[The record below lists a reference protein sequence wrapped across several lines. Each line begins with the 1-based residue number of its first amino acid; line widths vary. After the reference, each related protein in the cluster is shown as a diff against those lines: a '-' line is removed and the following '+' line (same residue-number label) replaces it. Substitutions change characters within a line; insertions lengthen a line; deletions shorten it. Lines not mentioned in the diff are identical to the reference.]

1 MNRGVTIDAM
11 ENALHHVIEQVRSA
25 HSQRRPLRVCGG
37 GTKGFYGQP
46 VQGEALS
53 TQGLSGIVSYEPS
66 ELVITALAGTPLPEI
81 EDTLA
86 QSGQYLAFEP
96 PHFLEDNTTTPNATS
111 TLGGMVAAGL
121 SGPARASVGAVRDF
135 VLGLHMV
142 NGKAEHLQFG
152 GQVMKNV
159 AGYDISR
166 LMAGSWGTLG
176 LITQVS
182 LKVLPIPVADAT
194 LVFELPQALAL
205 EQINRW
211 CGQPLPI
218 NASCWVAD
226 DTPKLFVRLRGAQ
239 AAVEAA
245 CVRMLK
251 DKTGHRMD
259 AQVAAADWRACAD
272 HRQPIFAEAPADQ
285 WLWRLSVPPTTGV
298 MLTEYPQLIEWHGG
312 LRWVWAPQEAAPL
325 IREAA
330 AKVQGSATVFKR
342 QVESGLGAAHTSIQ
356 ALQALAPPLDQLHR
370 QIKAAFDPAGI
381 FNPGRLYANL

>member
-1 MNRGVTIDAM
+1 M
-11 ENALHHVIEQVRSA
+11 ETVLHHVIEQVRSA
-25 HSQRRPLRVCGG
+25 HSQRRPLCIQGG
-37 GTKGFYGQP
+37 GTKDFYGQP
-46 VQGEALS
+46 VQGEVLS
-53 TQGLSGIVSYEPS
+53 TLGLSGIVSYEPS
-66 ELVITALAGTPLPEI
+66 ELVITALAGTPLPEV

-96 PHFLEDNTTTPNATS
+96 PHFGVAKSMSSNTS

-182 LKVLPIPVADAT
+182 LKVLPVPVADAT

-218 NASCWVAD
+218 NASCWVED

-272 HRQPIFAEAPADQ
+272 HRLPIFAQAPEDQ
-285 WLWRLSVPPTTGV
+285 WLWRVSVPPTTGV
-298 MLTEYPQLIEWHGG
+298 MLSEFPQLIEWHGG
-312 LRWVWAPQEAAPL
+312 LRWVWAPQAAART

-330 AKVQGSATVFKR
+330 TKAHGSATMFRR
-342 QVESGLGAAHTSIQ
+342 QAEGGMQAP
-356 ALQALAPPLDQLHR
+356 ALQPLTPPLDQLHR
-370 QIKAAFDPAGI
+370 HIKAAFDPAGI
-381 FNPGRLYANL
+381 FNPGRLYSDL

>member
-1 MNRGVTIDAM
+1 MNRGVTIEAM
-11 ENALHHVIEQVRSA
+11 ETALHHVIEQVRSA
-25 HSQRRPLRVCGG
+25 HSQRRPLRIQGG
-37 GTKGFYGQP
+37 GTKDFYGQP

-53 TQGLSGIVSYEPS
+53 TQGLGGIVSYEPS
-66 ELVITALAGTPLPEI
+66 ELVITALAGTPVQEI
-81 EDTLA
+81 EETLA

-96 PHFLEDNTTTPNATS
+96 PHFWEGNTTSSNAVPTI
-111 TLGGMVAAGL
+111 GGMVAAGL

-166 LMAGSWGTLG
+166 LMVGSWGTLG

-226 DTPKLFVRLRGAQ
+226 ETPKFFVRLRGAQ
-239 AAVEAA
+239 AAVDAA
-245 CVRMLK
+245 CARMLK
-251 DKTGHRMD
+251 DKTGHSMD

-272 HRQPIFAEAPADQ
+272 HRLPIFAEAPADQ

-298 MLTEYPQLIEWHGG
+298 ILTEFPQLVEWHGG
-312 LRWVWAPQEAAPL
+312 LRWVWAPQEAAPHIL
-325 IREAA
+325 EAA
-330 AKVQGSATVFKR
+330 AKVQGSATIFKR
-342 QVESGLGAAHTSIQ
+342 QTEGGLGAAPALPQTSQ
-356 ALQALAPPLDQLHR
+356 VLASPLDQLHR

-381 FNPGRLYANL
+381 FNPGRLYADL